1 MTGPGASPE
10 RPACVVTGA
19 SSGIGA
25 ATVVEVARRGYDVAL
40 TGRDEERLA
49 HVAQRCRDVG
59 AKARTYAVDV
69 SRLDDVRGLATNLLE
84 DWPRIDVL
92 VNNAAVVT
100 QDRQT
105 TPDGHERMFAVN
117 HLAPY
122 LLTRLL
128 QPRLVDSAPSRVVVV
143 ASKAYTF
150 DRLDPDDY
158 DGEHSGRAMKAYGRS
173 KLCNLLFA
181 AELQRRLEGTGVAVS
196 SVHPGF
202 VATSLG
208 RDNRLA
214 DAMIQVIRPLIRSPE
229 KGARTSVA
237 LATEPLG
244 AVGGARFHVNGK
256 AAHLKSRATDP
267 VMARRLWNDSA
278 RLVGLEP

>member
-1 MTGPGASPE
+1 MT
-10 RPACVVTGA
+10 RPVCVVTGS

-40 TGRDEERLA
+40 TGRNAERLEQ
-49 HVAQRCRDVG
+49 VAQRCRDAG
-59 AKARTYAVDV
+59 ATARTYAIDV
-69 SRLDDVRGLATNLLE
+69 SELSQVRRLADQLLA

-92 VNNAAVVT
+92 VNNAALVT
-100 QDRQT
+100 QKRET
-105 TPDGHERMFAVN
+105 TPDGHESMFAVN

-128 QPRLVDSAPSRVVVV
+128 TERLVESAPSRVVIV
-143 ASKAYTF
+143 ASNAYKF
-150 DRLDPDDY
+150 DHLDPDDY
-158 DGEHSGRAMKAYGRS
+158 GMEKLRQPMKAYGRT

-181 AELQRRLEGTGVAVS
+181 GELQRRLAGTGIAVS
-196 SVHPGF
+196 TVHPGF

-214 DAMIQVIRPLIRSPE
+214 DTFIKLIQPFIRTPE

-244 AVGGARFHVNGK
+244 AAGGARFHVNGK
-256 AAHLKSRATDP
+256 VKELDGRATDP
-267 VMARRLWNDSA
+267 VMAKRLWDDSA
-278 RLVGLEP
+278 QLVGLAP